1 MNNKLPHLTSFSEK
15 RRSEAMKKYE
25 IIKPHILEQISIR
38 HISKEKN
45 IPIRT
50 LQLWVQKYNN
60 YGLKGLVRKERSDIG
75 KLRIS
80 KEVTDEIERLILS
93 NRRSSVTST
102 HRKICEYCEQKK
114 IEKPSYTQVYTIA
127 KSISPALK
135 KLAYEGEKEYQN
147 SFDFVHRTEAS
158 KPNEIWQADHTL
170 LDIMVY
176 NEKNILERPWL
187 TIIMDDFSRAVTGYF
202 LSFSAPS
209 AIQTSLALHQAI
221 WQKKRKDWGICGIPE
236 KFYTDHGSDFTSKH
250 LEQVAIDLKMNLVF
264 STVGVPRGR
273 GKIERFFLTINQLFL
288 QDLPGYIGNNSMRN
302 HLTLQELDNKL
313 NEFIISVYHNRPHG
327 TTKIAPILRWSQS
340 GFLPN
345 MPDSLEDFDLLLLNV
360 AKSRKVHTDGI
371 YFQGLRYINTNL
383 AAYVGETVIIRYD
396 PRDIAEVRVFYQDKY
411 ICTAIAPEISDYTVD
426 LKDIVSARNKRRKDL
441 KKDLYNNQTIADSI
455 VLTKQT
461 EMETNIEK
469 SKPKKSKLKRYFNE

>member
-1 MNNKLPHLTSFSEK
+1 
-15 RRSEAMKKYE
+15 
-25 IIKPHILEQISIR
+25 
-38 HISKEKN
+38 
-45 IPIRT
+45 
-50 LQLWVQKYNN
+50 
-60 YGLKGLVRKERSDIG
+60 
-75 KLRIS
+75 
-80 KEVTDEIERLILS
+80 
-93 NRRSSVTST
+93 
-102 HRKICEYCEQKK
+102 
-114 IEKPSYTQVYTIA
+114 
-127 KSISPALK
+127 
-135 KLAYEGEKEYQN
+135 
-147 SFDFVHRTEAS
+147 
-158 KPNEIWQADHTL
+158 
-170 LDIMVY
+170 
-176 NEKNILERPWL
+176 
-187 TIIMDDFSRAVTGYF
+187 
-202 LSFSAPS
+202 
-209 AIQTSLALHQAI
+209 
-221 WQKKRKDWGICGIPE
+221 
-236 KFYTDHGSDFTSKH
+236 
-250 LEQVAIDLKMNLVF
+250 MNLVF

-302 HLTLQELDNKL
+302 HLTLQELDDKL

-345 MPDSLEDFDLLLLNV
+345 MPDSLEDLDLLLLNV

-411 ICTAIAPEISDYTVD
+411 LCTAIAPEISDYTVD

-461 EMETNIEK
+461 EMKTNIEK
-469 SKPKKSKLKRYFNE
+469 VNLKSQNLRGISMNKTKKFIETKEYKRFAEFCDACIKYKYIGICYGLPGVGKTLSSRYYSNWDYVEKQIAYKRADDIGINADSRILDIRTLFYTAPAVKATKMISDIDLMKPFLVLSE